1 MNILL
6 STNTFI
12 DSGLKSLEE
21 VMTKETSIN
30 FGLELFPNWENEAFN
45 RDIETLKPLIESR
58 HLTVHG
64 PYFNVEHSAPK
75 GTESY
80 AYSMKQIDKTLELCQ
95 SLGIKHPVFHH
106 NNKKIDEANKTESI
120 DQSTKNLHE
129 LNEVCKKAEVE
140 ILIENAGVKSKDNML
155 FDEEEFIAMAKI
167 EENNILIDIG
177 HVHANGWNM
186 ENIIVSL
193 RDKITHFH
201 LHNNDGFHDDHNRLH
216 DGTLDFEEFIRLHQQ
231 HTPHADLVLEYNY
244 DIGYD
249 TDKIVEDINYL
260 KEKFNL

>member
-95 SLGIKHPVFHH
+95 SLGIKHLVFHH

-155 FDEEEFIAMAKI
+155 FDEEEFIARS
-167 EENNILIDIG
+167 EE
-177 HVHANGWNM
+177 
-186 ENIIVSL
+186 
-193 RDKITHFH
+193 
-201 LHNNDGFHDDHNRLH
+201 
-216 DGTLDFEEFIRLHQQ
+216 
-231 HTPHADLVLEYNY
+231 HTSELQSRFDLVCRLLLE
-244 DIGYD
+244 
-249 TDKIVEDINYL
+249 K
-260 KEKFNL
+260 K